1 MTNVLIGEPRFKPP
15 ETTKKKTI
23 VDIVMF
29 VAGTTDPLNTKGL
42 KHEANTNYWQASK
55 ENLWNKLKELK
66 LQFNNLHIE
75 GSFFSWSGDNDTLE
89 RNKAADRLLDLLVRV
104 YPKFKRDE
112 VHLHLIGHSHGG
124 NVINQF
130 TNLIAGDKRF
140 PEPWKIKSITY
151 LSTPFF
157 KKKHQLDHA
166 KIHSACSI
174 INVHNEYDITQ
185 QFVADFSLINLEI
198 LIAKFQKGDFDKAL
212 ARLKQPDYTVY
223 DMLNRTFGGLNNA
236 EGARMWR
243 ATAILLDGVVLL
255 FDAIIKYVN
264 SIDTKKFPREKAQFT
279 GLLQRILNW
288 ATTSRATFIRNQ
300 NNRAG
305 GYSRGKFFDDLNFL
319 VILRLVNEILAMPT
333 GLTDSYLLGVLEVL
347 FKENTGI
354 TDTIEQ
360 TAWSPKSQT
369 KALAIT
375 DINIT
380 KKDGYDSRNK
390 KKNFDGF
397 LSGIRRAQQQ
407 QNLREVLMRLFSQ
420 FITAEQLEGIRDKI
434 NTLEY
439 VISGAEDTELKTL
452 RTRNLANYQTLVNQY
467 HADLV
472 APRDATTEL
481 MKRPGGIPYLAT
493 AAHSL
498 SHTQFWPE
506 LETALKSAFSSGRN
520 PGYKPK

>member
-1 MTNVLIGEPRFKPP
+1 MTNVLIGEPRFQPP
-15 ETTKKKTI
+15 QATRNRTI

-42 KHEANTNYWQASK
+42 KHEANTKYWQASK
-55 ENLWNKLKELK
+55 ENLWAKIKELK
-66 LQFNNLHIE
+66 PQFLDLHIE
-75 GSFFSWSGDNDTLE
+75 GSFFSWSGDNDTAE
-89 RNKAADRLLDLLVRV
+89 RNLAAERLLNLFVRV
-104 YPKFKRDE
+104 YPGFRRRE

-130 TNLIAGDKRF
+130 TNLIATDTRF

-157 KKKHQLDHA
+157 KEKHQLNHA
-166 KIHSACSI
+166 KIHSACKI

-212 ARLKQPDYTVY
+212 ARLKEPNYGEFA
-223 DMLNRTFGGLNNA
+223 MLNRTLGRINNA
-236 EGARMWR
+236 EGARLWQ
-243 ATAILLDGVVLL
+243 ATAILLDGVALL

-264 SIDTKKFPREKAQFT
+264 SIETKRFPREKAQFT

-288 ATTSRATFIRNQ
+288 ATGSRATFTRNQ

-305 GYSRGKFFDDLNFL
+305 GYSRGIFFDDLNFL

-333 GLTDSYLLGVLEVL
+333 GLADSYLLGVLDVL

-354 TDTIEQ
+354 TDSIEQ
-360 TAWSPKSQT
+360 TSWSPRSQT
-369 KALAIT
+369 RGLSIT

-380 KKDGYDSRNK
+380 RNEAYHSRNK
-390 KKNFDGF
+390 KQNFDRF
-397 LSGIRRAQQQ
+397 LSGVRNAQQRK
-407 QNLREVLMRLFSQ
+407 NLREVLMRLFSQ
-420 FITAEQLEGIRDKI
+420 FITADQLADIRSKI
-434 NTLEY
+434 NTLEF

-452 RTRNLANYQTLVNQY
+452 RTRNLANYQNLVAQY
-467 HADLV
+467 DADLV
-472 APRDATTEL
+472 AERDRETEL
-481 MKRPGGIPYLAT
+481 LTRPGGVPYLAT

-506 LETALKSAFSSGRN
+506 LETALKAAFSSGRN